1 MLWWGGPAQ
10 HPSLFMSKPANRSSL
25 LMGQCPYLSII
36 VITLNEAAN
45 INSLIESLP
54 PHDELIMVDSGS
66 TDATVAFAE
75 AAGAR
80 VVVHADWQGFG
91 VQKNRALELATGDW
105 VLSLDA
111 DERVSEALRH
121 EIAHVLSEPKHA
133 VYEIPRK
140 TQFCGQWIQHCG
152 WTPDFVPRLFK
163 RGSAAFNSELVHE
176 KLIPVDRA
184 TVGRL
189 KSHLLHY
196 SYPTPDRLWAKLS
209 RYSMDWAVQR
219 FERGIRYGL
228 WRAFASF
235 FLTFI
240 KTFFFRLGFL
250 DGRVG
255 LIVCMMQAQSAYAKY
270 VHLFMLHE
278 TAKNDR
284 AN

>member
-1 MLWWGGPAQ
+1 MNKLATC
-10 HPSLFMSKPANRSSL
+10 SSFAK
-25 LMGQCPYLSII
+25 GQCPSLSII
-36 VITLNEAAN
+36 VITLNEAVN
-45 INSLIESLP
+45 IESLIESLP
-54 PHDELIMVDSGS
+54 PYDELIIVDSGS
-66 TDATVAFAE
+66 TDATVALAKS
-75 AAGAR
+75 AGAK
-80 VVVHADWQGFG
+80 VVVHSDWKGFG
-91 VQKNRALELATGDW
+91 VQKNRALELATADW

-111 DERVSEALRH
+111 DERVSEALRL
-121 EIAHVLSEPKHA
+121 EIADALSAPQHA

-140 TQFCGQWIQHCG
+140 TQFCGKWVQHCG
-152 WTPDFVPRLFK
+152 WSPDFVPRLFK
-163 RGSAAFNSELVHE
+163 RGSASFNVELVHE
-176 KLIPVDRA
+176 KLIPIDPV

-189 KSHLLHY
+189 NSHLLHY

-219 FERGIRYGL
+219 FDRGIRYGL

-270 VHLFMLHE
+270 AHLFMLHE